1 MLDVVVTQMP
11 AYGTIDQLLYKQSAR
26 SILISRSRIQK
37 ATNLRQHLPP
47 VSELEA
53 SPQNAPYSDMHSL
66 SHIVNPLGQ
75 TPGLK
80 YESVR
85 KPELEAWVKPD
96 G

>member
-1 MLDVVVTQMP
+1 MIVVLDIVVTQMP
-11 AYGTIDQLLYKQSAR
+11 AYGTVDQLLYKQSVR
-26 SILISRSRIQK
+26 SIFISRSIQK

-80 YESVR
+80 YESI
-85 KPELEAWVKPD
+85 PEAWVKPD